1 MELSE
6 NQMYEINGGV
16 AWGVIAGIA
25 AALVY
30 IVGCFSGLTKLKWQK
45 DKNIEFIRN
54 LSIKLLIQI
63 PKKG

>member
-1 MELSE
+1 MELTE
-6 NQMYEINGGV
+6 KQMHEVSGGV
-16 AWGVIAGIA
+16 SWGIIA
-25 AALVY
+25 AIAAGLVY
-30 IVGCFSGLTKLKWQK
+30 IIGGLSGLTKLKWQK

>member
-1 MELSE
+1 MELNE
-6 NQMYEINGGV
+6 KQMNAVIGGV
-16 AWGVIAGIA
+16 SWVVISAIA
-25 AALVY
+25 ASIVY
-30 IVGCFSGLTKLKWQK
+30 VIGLISGLTKLKWQK